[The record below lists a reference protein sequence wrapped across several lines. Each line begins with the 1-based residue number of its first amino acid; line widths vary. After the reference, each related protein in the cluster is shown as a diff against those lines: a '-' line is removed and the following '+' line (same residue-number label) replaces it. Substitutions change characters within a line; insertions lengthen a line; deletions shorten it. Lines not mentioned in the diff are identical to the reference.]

1 MLIPFWFNTNR
12 GLGYGVTATSQGEAV
27 QLLRRYGYPYAG
39 EEVTSVISGVTFA
52 ELDQNHIVPNA
63 GTIVVKGVWYPRHNM

>member
-1 MLIPFWFNTNR
+1 
-12 GLGYGVTATSQGEAV
+12 V